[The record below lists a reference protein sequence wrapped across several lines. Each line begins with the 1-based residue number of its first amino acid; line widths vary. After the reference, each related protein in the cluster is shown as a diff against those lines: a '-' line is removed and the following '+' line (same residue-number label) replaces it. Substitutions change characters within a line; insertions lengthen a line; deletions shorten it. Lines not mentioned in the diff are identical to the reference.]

1 MAAGGEDDTAC
12 VFGLSERCALGWAD
26 GAESWVAAVAFDPF
40 ADDAAEGDGDSDC
53 GATGGRP
60 AEATYRIAVASQ
72 DCGVALHDVAVPDPD
87 FAASLPPLRWGGTEG
102 SGVGPGPGVLRP
114 LHARCMGWGRARGV
128 RCVHAASTPTPMPRA
143 NPAQPQNAPPS
154 PRAGGELPPHL
165 SAFGSPP
172 VGSVPGAAAS
182 NGAPAPLPAWAP
194 DLPPEIA
201 PPPPCS
207 ELAAVP
213 AVARAHAHA
222 EPLSDVLFTRTA
234 LVTACHSGA
243 VKVWARPGRE
253 GERMDGAGP
262 PRSAPVAVPLA
273 PRVSDGPLSLGS
285 PDPMSL

>member
-114 LHARCMGWGRARGV
+114 LHARCMGWGRARGM
-128 RCVHAASTPTPMPRA
+128 RCMHAASTPTPMPRA
-143 NPAQPQNAPPS
+143 NPAQPQKRPAQPAC
-154 PRAGGELPPHL
+154 RR
-165 SAFGSPP
+165 
-172 VGSVPGAAAS
+172 GA
-182 NGAPAPLPAWAP
+182 APAPVSLWLAP
-194 DLPPEIA
+194 GGQ
-201 PPPPCS
+201 
-207 ELAAVP
+207 
-213 AVARAHAHA
+213 RAHAAPGEVGHGGPDLGPLVEALKALVHA
-222 EPLSDVLFTRTA
+222 EHL
-234 LVTACHSGA
+234 HGA
-243 VKVWARPGRE
+243 HRRVC
-253 GERMDGAGP
+253 
-262 PRSAPVAVPLA
+262 PRRAHV
-273 PRVSDGPLSLGS
+273 GS
-285 PDPMSL
+285 HLL

>member
-1 MAAGGEDDTAC
+1 M
-12 VFGLSERCALGWAD
+12 
-26 GAESWVAAVAFDPF
+26 
-40 ADDAAEGDGDSDC
+40 
-53 GATGGRP
+53 
-60 AEATYRIAVASQ
+60 
-72 DCGVALHDVAVPDPD
+72 
-87 FAASLPPLRWGGTEG
+87 
-102 SGVGPGPGVLRP
+102 
-114 LHARCMGWGRARGV
+114 
-128 RCVHAASTPTPMPRA
+128 
-143 NPAQPQNAPPS
+143 
-154 PRAGGELPPHL
+154 
-165 SAFGSPP
+165 
-172 VGSVPGAAAS
+172 PGAAA

-273 PRVSDGPLSLGS
+273 PRVSDGPPSLGS